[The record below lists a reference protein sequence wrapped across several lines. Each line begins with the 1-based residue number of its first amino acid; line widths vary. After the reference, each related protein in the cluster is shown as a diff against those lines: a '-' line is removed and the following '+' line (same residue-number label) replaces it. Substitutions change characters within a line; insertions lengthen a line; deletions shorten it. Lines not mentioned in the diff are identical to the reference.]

1 MAYTKKSFPLSTH
14 FGSDSLRQA
23 SPTSSSIGT
32 SSITLQNTLP
42 PPISVNIGVKC
53 PATGQENVFLVKSTE
68 SVGHLHRHALLRSGL
83 DAEELLNYGLYLP
96 PQGSRKGKFLEDERP
111 IADYPE
117 LLGRRKDDDE
127 GSANGDVTPTNG
139 VRISPDSGVGQDPC
153 WLELLFKAR
162 ADIEDPSPQ
171 SRLRKLKTKVTQSH
185 FMDLV
190 RNQDVHNI
198 EKLLAKGF
206 DPNFLS
212 RKDGEAP
219 ITAAAVTFHPR
230 DLIIALVN
238 GGAHIDFRARDSHT
252 ALHRATISGNYE
264 AIQTL
269 LDLGQNPNCRDW
281 QGLTPLY
288 HAVSTGISAR
298 CTHALLY
305 DHAIIGVEDE
315 NGFQE
320 IHQACKA
327 DRPQHLENLI
337 AYGADLNAK
346 TKRGQTPL
354 HICVWH
360 EANDCLR
367 QLLIRGADT
376 SQVNDDNQTPL
387 EYALLTNRNEQAS
400 ILQKFDPADIVPIR
414 DPPSYN
420 TSRRPTVNGPR
431 GAVAYTLM
439 RQNSPALD
447 SLSLIVSPADSLFE
461 SSSVTFDRHS
471 VTNFGSPK
479 IGRLSETSRI
489 SRSTQSLHQPGMMED
504 LAYAGTTPQIRK
516 ANNFDGKTRK
526 ISAPNR
532 TYVPSPIPASEKMY
546 SRTVAMRRGRV
557 GFGFTL
563 NGIPRQVL
571 ERRGKRP
578 FLNSPSNQFV
588 SSVTPGGP
596 ADRAGVKEGDFVLE
610 IDGQDVRQ
618 ACHEDTVEC
627 ILNCGDSLIMRI
639 TTPNQPTEMR
649 QLYGRQEYHRSV
661 ATPKDESSSLS
672 ASDNEIFSDNTRS
685 RSSCPQRRYRG
696 TPPIGFQDSPRS
708 QDRQIRDLAKRA
720 QSSRGYDN
728 RIHAPSPAAHS
739 KERVYVFEE
748 VDGKTKAVPI
758 EKSKAYKA
766 GPRIRSSIKFSEKR
780 SKSCGRQRRDS
791 NASAGSCSS
800 PCNSDAESSA
810 TRSLR
815 GLKAPQKHSSV
826 TLEYSG
832 EPLEAGDEDIF
843 QSLSTGRPKASHSL
857 DDVSEAVEVLYP
869 SRQPDKETKRRN
881 FKKADDS
888 KNLS

>member
-400 ILQKFDPADIVPIR
+400 ILQKFDPADIGAFWGLLVPIR

-516 ANNFDGKTRK
+516 ANNFDG
-526 ISAPNR
+526 
-532 TYVPSPIPASEKMY
+532 VIPASEKMY

-748 VDGKTKAVPI
+748 VDGKARLSLIISFYSHKM
-758 EKSKAYKA
+758 S
-766 GPRIRSSIKFSEKR
+766 RI
-780 SKSCGRQRRDS
+780 
-791 NASAGSCSS
+791 